1 MSKPKKRMSKELPKT
16 KDLPKIPRSIP
27 ESLYTKIFFYT
38 KYIFV
43 GAISGALLIAVA
55 LQSVELRGNMLQA
68 NGVAQ
73 DRQKLEQE
81 VVYWKQIADTYSGYR
96 DIYYR
101 IATLQYKLGNKEES
115 KKYLQKALELD
126 PNFEE
131 ARVLGTKIEAIPR

>member
-1 MSKPKKRMSKELPKT
+1 MKKHLPR
-16 KDLPKIPRSIP
+16 IPRFITENLFSGRA
-27 ESLYTKIFFYT
+27 FFYL

-43 GAISGALLIAVA
+43 GAISGALLIAIT
-55 LQSVELRGNMLQA
+55 LQGVELRGNTRQA
-68 NGVAQ
+68 
-73 DRQKLEQE
+73 EQVVQARE
-81 VVYWKQIADTYSGYR
+81 QVMQEIVYWKQIADTYSGYR

-131 ARVLGTKIEAIPR
+131 AHVLGAKVGF